1 MFKKIKKII
10 KKNWFKLTNQQES
23 PREYS
28 SRKRFIKTYPKYVL
42 GEGTYGFPHV
52 LDWGQGTTLKVGSY
66 CSIARNVEIFLG
78 GSHRMD
84 WVSTFPFAKFYPE
97 LNHLEQTFGV
107 THGDVTIGNDV
118 WLGRDCKIMSGI
130 TIGDG
135 AVVAAGAIVSRDVP
149 PFAIVGGIPAKV
161 IRYRFDETTINVLLD
176 IQWWHWPEAEI
187 RKIAPLLCQT
197 DFSDLINYAKNRQ
210 AQSNV

>member
-1 MFKKIKKII
+1 MLKKIKISI
-10 KKNWFKLTNQQES
+10 KKLWFKITKQQPN

-28 SRKRFIKTYPKYVL
+28 SRKKFLKAYPNYAL

-52 LDWGQGTTLKVGSY
+52 LDWKQGTTLKIGSY

-97 LNHLEQTFGV
+97 LNHLAQEFGV
-107 THGDVTIGNDV
+107 TNGDVIIGNDV

-135 AVVAAGAIVSRDVP
+135 AVIAAGAIVTHDVP
-149 PFAIVGGIPAKV
+149 AFAIVGGIPAKV
-161 IRYRFDETTINVLLD
+161 IRYRFDEATINILLT
-176 IQWWHWPEAEI
+176 IKWWNWPADEI
-187 RKIAPLLCQT
+187 RKLAPMLCKT
-197 DFSDLINYAKNRQ
+197 DFADLIAYAKTRKP
-210 AQSNV
+210 S